1 MYLFVSDLWQVCVF
15 FPSILVSSTNTTDRQ
30 DISGILLKV
39 ALNTLIPQYV
49 LVDVKMKDCHRGP

>member
-1 MYLFVSDLWQVCVF
+1 VAGLWF

-39 ALNTLIPQYV
+39 ALNTLILQYV
-49 LVDVKMKDCHRGP
+49 FVDVNLKSKIAIEDPEGRSK